1 MSFVSTKLG
10 QFQYFDQ
17 QLGRPVWNGKKVLDF
32 GGNRGN
38 LLRDPNAGIDQDK
51 YWCIDV
57 SRDAIFDGKECFPKA
72 HWIFYD
78 RHNLQ
83 FNPKGIRALRIP
95 DTGEE
100 FDFILA
106 YSVFTHTSKD
116 EMIDM
121 VEQLLAFLT
130 DRGVLA
136 FTFFDPR
143 WNAFNGDPFPGSN
156 LRWRLQVNKA
166 ANPGMD
172 VDSLIEKSKDAKWVT
187 LVNHELYVDDEGRS
201 EGQNEGQNEQQ
212 QNQANHKAYIVF
224 CDPEHM
230 KTIFPDAE
238 ILPPVSPERHHCC
251 VIRRT

>member
-10 QFQYFDQ
+10 QFRYFDQ
-17 QLGRPVWNGKKVLDF
+17 QLESPAWSGKRILDF
-32 GGNRGN
+32 GGNCGS
-38 LLRDPNAGIDQDK
+38 LLRDSCANIDHDK

-57 SRDAIFDGKECFPKA
+57 SRDAILQGKERFPNA

-78 RHNLQ
+78 RHNVQ

-95 DTGEE
+95 DLGEQ

-106 YSVFTHTSKD
+106 YSVFTHTSKA

-121 VEQLLAFLT
+121 VGQLRAFLS

-136 FTFFDPR
+136 FTFLDVR
-143 WNAFNGDPFPGSN
+143 WNAFKGDPYPGSN
-156 LRWRLQVNKA
+156 LRWRLQVNNA
-166 ANPGMD
+166 ENPGMD
-172 VDSLIEKSKDAKWVT
+172 VDSLLDKSKGAKWVT
-187 LVNHELYVDDEGRS
+187 LVDRELYVNDEG
-201 EGQNEGQNEQQ
+201 ENEGETEQR
-212 QNQANHKAYIVF
+212 ANSAKHKAYIVF

-230 KTIFPDAE
+230 KTIFPEAE
-238 ILPPVSPERHHCC
+238 ILPPVAPERHHCC